1 MRNEVTRNA
10 ERGTSLRSK
19 LILAGV
25 AGLVGG
31 TILAWLSVLIVQ
43 RELVPVLIGGR
54 WAWAVFAFLLAL
66 SLAEIPLMVYGLRKI
81 VATDTP
87 GLDWAVVATNGTFVA
102 FAAVYGGAFILLTG
116 RIGWGLALC
125 GLGLVR
131 FGASLIFA
139 RPSDETA

>member
-1 MRNEVTRNA
+1 MSDEA
-10 ERGTSLRSK
+10 KGTPLRRK
-19 LILAGV
+19 LLLAGV

-31 TILAWLSVLIVQ
+31 AILAWLSALIVR
-43 RELVPVLIGGR
+43 RELIPILIGGR
-54 WAWAVFAFLLAL
+54 WAGAVFAFLLAL

-81 VATDTP
+81 VVTDTP
-87 GLDWAVVATNGTFVA
+87 GLDWAAAVTNSAFVA

-139 RPSDETA
+139 RSDRR